1 MQITWDPMDRRTAIR
16 GHWVQLVALA
26 NTISDRVHSHGLVVM
41 VMMHAMVMMVMMH
54 AIVMMV
60 MMHAMVVMVMMHPML
75 VMVMMHPMLV
85 MVMMHPM
92 LMMVMMH
99 SRGQVIKVGTGTLAT
114 TKKTSQPPILYTSDL
129 VHTE

>member
-41 VMMHAMVMMVMMH
+41 VMMHAMVM
-54 AIVMMV
+54 
-60 MMHAMVVMVMMHPML
+60 MVMMHPML

>member
-75 VMVMMHPMLV
+75 VMVMMHPML
-85 MVMMHPM
+85 
-92 LMMVMMH
+92 MMVMMH

>member
-54 AIVMMV
+54 PML
-60 MMHAMVVMVMMHPML
+60 VMVMMHPML

>member
-16 GHWVQLVALA
+16 GHWVQLVALT

-54 AIVMMV
+54 PML
-60 MMHAMVVMVMMHPML
+60 VMVMMHPML